1 MSSRPEPA
9 GNLPEKMLRILDC
22 FSLKGG
28 QLSVGEI
35 AEMTGMAR
43 STTHR
48 WVATLRECGLL
59 DQDRNRDAYRLGLRL
74 IHLGNVALNGTDI
87 SREARPV
94 VESLSRA
101 GGEMGRLYIFD
112 GNQMIFV
119 TRTLGGRAGRY
130 NATTVME
137 TSPCYCSG
145 VGKAVLAFQPEE
157 VVERIIA
164 QGLNAYSENTLTDPD
179 ALREDLRLTRERGY
193 SINNGEMDPS
203 ERCIG
208 APVRNPSGRIIAGL
222 SLSSTPRRLTDERI
236 PLLAP
241 LVVKH
246 AEVLSIQLGYRQTQ
260 AMSGP
265 SSKPFRPEASQS
277 GREM

>member
-1 MSSRPEPA
+1 MTARPDTARIDTDKIDTAKIDA
-9 GNLPEKMLRILDC
+9 GKPDTAGSVPEKMLRILDC

-28 QLSVGEI
+28 QLSVSEI

-43 STTHR
+43 STAHR
-48 WVATLRECGLL
+48 WVAVLRDTGLL
-59 DQDRNRDAYRLGLRL
+59 DQDRNRDVYRLGLRL
-74 IHLGNVALNGTDI
+74 IHLGNVALNGMDI

-101 GGEMGRLYIFD
+101 GGEMGRLYLFD

-119 TRTLGGRAGRY
+119 TRTMGGRAGRY

-164 QGLNAYSENTLTDPD
+164 QGLHQYSENTLTDPD

-193 SINNGEMDPS
+193 SLNNGEMDSS

-208 APVRNPSGRIIAGL
+208 APVRNPAGRIIAGL
-222 SLSSTPRRLTDERI
+222 SLSSTPRRLTDDRI
-236 PLLAP
+236 PALSA
-241 LVVKH
+241 LVMRH
-246 AEVLSIQLGYRQTQ
+246 AEALSIQLGYRH
-260 AMSGP
+260 G
-265 SSKPFRPEASQS
+265 
-277 GREM
+277 

>member
-1 MSSRPEPA
+1 MTIRPEPA
-9 GNLPEKMLRILDC
+9 GSVPEKMLSILDC
-22 FSLKGG
+22 FALKVG
-28 QLSVGEI
+28 QLSVSDI

-43 STTHR
+43 STAHR
-48 WVATLRECGLL
+48 WVATLRDSGLL
-59 DQDRNRDAYRLGLRL
+59 DQDRNRDVYRLGLRL
-74 IHLGNVALNGTDI
+74 IHLGNIALNGMDI
-87 SREARPV
+87 SREARHV
-94 VESLSRA
+94 VEALSRA

-119 TRTLGGRAGRY
+119 TRTMGGRAGRY

-137 TSPCYCSG
+137 TSPCYCSS
-145 VGKAVLAFQPEE
+145 VGKAVLAFQSEE

-164 QGLNAYSENTLTDPD
+164 QGLQAYNDSTLTDPD

-208 APVRNPSGRIIAGL
+208 APVRNPTGRVIAGL

-236 PLLAP
+236 PQLAA

-246 AEVLSIQLGYRQTQ
+246 AEMLSLQLGYRESHMMT
-260 AMSGP
+260 SG
-265 SSKPFRPEASQS
+265 SSRP
-277 GREM
+277 